1 VKPIIIAIVG
11 ASGSGKT
18 YLSKFLRDELNIPI
32 IVSHTTR
39 PMREGEI
46 EGEDY
51 FFINSTEGYNQDGML
66 SHTKFGGYEYF
77 SLRSQLPKSGFCTCV
92 MEETGSQHLKRNS
105 GDNYGL
111 FSVIVQCSPEVRTA
125 RGVDP
130 KRIERDHNRKPLS
143 YEWVD
148 YAIDNDGTVE
158 ELEKAA
164 LNMIKILEQWQHL
177 R

>member
-1 VKPIIIAIVG
+1 MKPIIIAIVG

-18 YLSKFLRDELNIPI
+18 YLSKFLRNELNIPV
-32 IVSHTTR
+32 IVSSTTR

-51 FFINSTEGYNQDGML
+51 FFIKNTEGYKQKDML
-66 SHTKFGGYEYF
+66 SHISFGGYEYF
-77 SLRSQLPKSGFCTCV
+77 ALRNQLPKSGFCSCV
-92 MEETGSQHLKRNS
+92 VEETGIRNLKQNA
-105 GDNYGL
+105 GDNYGV
-111 FSVIVQCSPEVRTA
+111 FSVTVQCKPEIRIA

-130 KRIERDHNRKPLS
+130 KRIERDQNRKPLS

-148 YAIDNDGTVE
+148 YAIFNDGAVKE
-158 ELEKAA
+158 FEKAA
-164 LNMIKILEQWQHL
+164 LNMIKVLEQWQHL